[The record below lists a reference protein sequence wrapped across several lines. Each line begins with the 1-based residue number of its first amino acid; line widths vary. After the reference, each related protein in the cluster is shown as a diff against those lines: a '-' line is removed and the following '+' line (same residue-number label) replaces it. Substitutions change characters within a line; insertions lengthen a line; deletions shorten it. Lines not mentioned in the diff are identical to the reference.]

1 MTTKKNYT
9 IKDVVDRLDDMNGRL
24 VNVEDWKNGIQI
36 GQAAVEE
43 YKRQEAVDKSGAS
56 KVAVYTNL
64 AEVLKY
70 VIPLLVA
77 ATALIYAYASRA
89 K

>member
-24 VNVEDWKNGIQI
+24 VTVEDWKNGIQI
-36 GQAAVEE
+36 GKEAVDE
-43 YKRQEAVDKSGAS
+43 YKRQEAADKSGAS
-56 KVAVYTNL
+56 KAAVYTNL